1 VLYQVGPLTLDT
13 FPFSVDKVE
22 HEAETGVEPRAPLA
36 PPEPPAPA
44 PAAARRP
51 TPALAAAVAP
61 GIRKQLRVTVAV

>member
-22 HEAETGVEPRAPLA
+22 HEPLA

-61 GIRKQLRVTVAV
+61 GIRPKV